1 MIMDLI
7 QSTADWRLARV
18 GSLGASRIHDVVT
31 RTRSG
36 WAASRASV
44 LADLVCER
52 LTGIPTEVYV
62 TPAMQ
67 RGSELEPEAR
77 AAYEFQ
83 RDVEVELVGLVRHPA
98 IVGSH
103 CSPDGLV
110 GQSGLAEI
118 KCPATRA
125 HLTALLSGNI
135 PERYA
140 DQCQWQMACTGRT
153 WCDLA
158 SYDNRLPGALRLHV
172 QCIERD
178 EGRIA
183 ELEALVAE
191 FLVEVDATI
200 ARLQLVAGGP
210 AEVRAHTLAQLE
222 ASL

>member
-1 MIMDLI
+1 MERWLDPLH
-7 QSTADWRLARV
+7 V
-18 GSLGASRIHDVVT
+18 PG
-31 RTRSG
+31 
-36 WAASRASV
+36 V

-52 LTGIPTEVYV
+52 LTGLPTEVYV

-77 AAYEFQ
+77 ATYGLQ
-83 RDVEVELVGLVRHPA
+83 RDVEVELAGLVRHPA

-110 GQSGLAEI
+110 GQGGLVEI

-125 HLTALLSGNI
+125 HLAALLSGKI
-135 PERYA
+135 QERYA
-140 DQCQWQMACTGRT
+140 DQCQWQMACTGRA

-158 SYDNRLPGALRLHV
+158 SYNNRLPEALRLHV

-183 ELEALVAE
+183 ELEALVTE

-210 AEVRAHTLAQLE
+210 AAIRAHTLAQLE